1 MAGVVFGAL
10 AMTTLAVGVAYWVGA
25 LNKEKPIPVP
35 QSLPTDVHQRLSG
48 YTFTHSEGQ
57 RRIFTVH
64 AARTVAFKEGGTTV
78 LEDVMVDLF
87 GRSGGRH
94 DILRTGRCEYNPE
107 SGDLFS
113 PGRVQLELNAQV
125 EAPPGGGL
133 KDKQPVYL
141 ETSKVAFRHQ
151 GSLATSDQPVKF
163 RLGPASG
170 TARGLTY
177 ATTGGWLEL
186 EKEVAME
193 FQPRGG
199 AVPQPSVQL
208 TASRLRYEKGS
219 GVVSLWGPVEIIQGT
234 RRVVGQRGT
243 VSLDERNRVTRF
255 DLEESARAS
264 DSTEGRNVAINAER
278 MHGELDPA
286 SGELRRLVAE
296 TGVSGELEEKGSV
309 GRLGSQR
316 LELSLAGQHPQP
328 ELGVATGDVRVYLE
342 SPPTGVNAGAARG
355 ASTREKKTLTAAQVR
370 FTFRPKQAIL
380 KDAETVGPG
389 TLVVIPGDPNVGAR
403 VITAGQFLMD
413 FDSRSRLE
421 ALHGRSPTRI
431 LFQLPEHAAP
441 GSVAQESSA
450 DRLEASFD
458 PATQTLQGVQ
468 QVGNFQFRDGER
480 QGSAQEARYVAQ
492 TQKLALIGHPV
503 VWDPRSHVK
512 CDHIFFD
519 LGNDVAEGEGKV
531 QATQVQSADLGPPA
545 RPSEPTN
552 VLADRMIAGRRSQL
566 VHYEGHVRAWHGSD
580 VVESSALDV
589 YRTEHRLSSG
599 SHVLTSH
606 LQPASLAGPSLAAP
620 ASPSSGE
627 TRPVTIRADLLDYL
641 DQGRKASYRGNVRL
655 QTENTTLQADRMDVY
670 FSSLGSP
677 EESQIERAVADGNV
691 QVAQPGRRAKGEHG
705 EYFAAAGEI
714 VMTGGPPT
722 VDDAEKGFTTGQRLT
737 FFIHNDRLL
746 VDGGGDS
753 PTLSKHRVAQ

>member
-10 AMTTLAVGVAYWVGA
+10 AMTTLAVGVAYWIGA
-25 LNKEKPIPVP
+25 LKKEQPIPVP
-35 QSLPTDVHQRLSG
+35 QSLPTDVHQQLSG
-48 YTFTHSEGQ
+48 YTFTRSDGG
-57 RRIFTVH
+57 RRIFTVR
-64 AARTVAFKEGGTTV
+64 AARTVAFRQGGTTV

-87 GRSGGRH
+87 GRTGGRH
-94 DILRTGRCEYNPE
+94 DILRTQRCEYNPK

-113 PGRVQLELNAQV
+113 SGKVQIELNAQS
-125 EAPPGGGL
+125 EASPGAGL
-133 KDKQPVYL
+133 KGKQPAYL

-151 GSLATSDQPVKF
+151 GSLVVTDEPVKF

-177 ATTGGWLEL
+177 ATTEDWLEL

-193 FQPRGG
+193 FQPSGG
-199 AVPQPSVQL
+199 AVPQPSVHL
-208 TASRLRYEKGS
+208 AASRVRYEKGS

-234 RRVVGQRGT
+234 RRVVAQRGT
-243 VSLDERNRVTRF
+243 VSLNERNRVTRF
-255 DLEESARAS
+255 DLEDSARAS
-264 DSTEGRNVAINAER
+264 DASEGRSVAIGAQR
-278 MHGELDPA
+278 IHGEFDPA

-309 GRLGSQR
+309 GRLAAQR
-316 LELSLAGQHPQP
+316 LELSLAGQHPRP

-342 SPPTGVNAGAARG
+342 SPPTGVNPGPGREE
-355 ASTREKKTLTAAQVR
+355 STREKKTLTAAQVR
-370 FTFRPKQAIL
+370 FTFRPNQASL

-389 TLVVIPGDPNVGAR
+389 KLVVIPVDPKVGAR

-413 FDSRSRLE
+413 FDSQSRLE

-431 LFQLPEHAAP
+431 LFQPPEHAAP

-458 PATQTLQGVQ
+458 PATQTLQEVQ

-492 TQKLALIGHPV
+492 TQKLALTGHPV
-503 VWDPRSHVK
+503 VWDPRSRVK
-512 CDHIFFD
+512 CDRIYFD

-531 QATQVQSADLGPPA
+531 QGTQVQSADPGPPA

-552 VLADRMIAGRRSQL
+552 ILADRMVAGRRSQL
-566 VHYEGHVRAWHGSD
+566 VHYEGHVRAWHGSE

-589 YRTEHRLSSG
+589 YRSERRLSSG
-599 SHVLTSH
+599 SQVLTSH

-620 ASPSSGE
+620 ASPSRE
-627 TRPVTIRADLLDYL
+627 TRPVTVRADLLDYL

-670 FSSLGSP
+670 FSGEGSP
-677 EESQIERAVADGNV
+677 EESQIERAVAEGHV
-691 QVAQPGRRAKGEHG
+691 QVVQPGRRANGEHG
-705 EYFAAAGEI
+705 EYFAKPGKI

-722 VDDAEKGFTTGQRLT
+722 LDDAEKGFTTGQRLT
-737 FFIHNDRLL
+737 FFIHDDRLF
-746 VDGGGDS
+746 VDGGGDL
-753 PTLSKHRVAQ
+753 PTLSRHRVAQ